1 MPAAH
6 DLVGYIAAAL
16 TAVSFVPQAVKVI
29 RTRETKDLSLWM
41 YLVST
46 LGLGAWLAYGIMIG
60 SVPVMISNGIT
71 VLLASVILVMKI
83 RLG

>member
-6 DLVGYIAAAL
+6 DLVGYLAAAL
-16 TAVSFVPQAVKVI
+16 TALSFVPQAIKVI
-29 RTRETKDLSLWM
+29 RTRETKDLSLSM
-41 YLVST
+41 YLAST
-46 LGLGAWLAYGIMIG
+46 LGLCMWLAYGIMIG
-60 SVPVMISNGIT
+60 SVPVMISNSIT